1 MNMFLHELKAYRKST
16 IVWSIT
22 LAVVVILFLS
32 MFPAFSSNAEE
43 LRKLLGSLPLALRNA
58 IGLSLD
64 SIGSLLGFYS
74 TLPFLYISLCGAIQA
89 MNLGTSIVSKEV
101 REKTADFLLTK
112 PVSRVQIM
120 TAKLSAALTSLVI
133 TNVIYIL
140 VASIMASVI
149 SSQAFSMKL
158 FLLISATLF
167 FLQLIFLA
175 LGVIVS
181 VVVRKI
187 KSVLPVSLGTVFGFF
202 FIGMFGSAIGDNNL
216 RYITPFKFYDP
227 AYIIKNAS
235 YETSFIILE
244 VGLITLAIIASYVI
258 YVKKD
263 IDSV

>member
-1 MNMFLHELKAYRKST
+1 MNMFLHELNAYRKST
-16 IVWSIT
+16 IIWSIS
-22 LAVVVILFLS
+22 LAVVVIVFLS
-32 MFPAFSSNAEE
+32 MFPAFSSNTED
-43 LRKLLGSLPLALRNA
+43 LIKLLESLPIALRNA

-64 SIGSLLGFYS
+64 NIGSLLGFYS
-74 TLPFLYISLCGAIQA
+74 TLTFLYITLCGAIQA

-120 TAKLSAALTSLVI
+120 TAKLFAALTSLVI
-133 TNVIYIL
+133 TNAIYIV
-140 VASIMASVI
+140 VASIMASFTA
-149 SSQAFSMKL
+149 SQAFSMKI

-167 FLQLIFLA
+167 FIQLMFLA

-181 VVVRKI
+181 VVAPKI
-187 KSVLPVSLGTVFGFF
+187 KSVLPVSLGTVFAFF
-202 FIGMFGSAIGDNNL
+202 FISMFGSAIGDNNL

-227 AYIIKNAS
+227 AYIIKNAG
-235 YETSFIILE
+235 YETSFILLE
-244 VGLITLAIIASYVI
+244 VGLITLAIAVSYII